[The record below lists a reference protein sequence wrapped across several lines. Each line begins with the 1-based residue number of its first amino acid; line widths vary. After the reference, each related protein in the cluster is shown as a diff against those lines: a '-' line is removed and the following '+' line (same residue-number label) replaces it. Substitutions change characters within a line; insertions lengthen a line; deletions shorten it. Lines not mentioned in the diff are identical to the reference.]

1 MTAPASL
8 SLEAMRAL
16 LAPDRAAPPEQY
28 ALDGVTPA
36 LAFRPETR
44 EEVVSLVAAA
54 DQAGLAVAPLGARTA
69 VALGRPLVRYDVALD
84 TTALDRVVEYE
95 PNDLT
100 VTVEA
105 GMTLARLQ
113 QVLGE
118 HGQYLP
124 ADPPPDDRVTIG
136 GLLATARPG
145 AWRGHVPG
153 QRDLILGVR
162 VATPEGT
169 LTHSGGRVVKNVS
182 GYDLHR
188 MHTGAL
194 GTLGVIVEATFKLAP
209 LPAGTRSFA
218 IECATLEQA
227 GEIAYRLWDEA
238 LPLRALSLLAP
249 AAAQAAGL
257 SATAHVLIECMG
269 GDAALARC
277 TEAVKRAAV
286 LGRAG
291 GGDALESDSAWRT
304 LRLLAGGGSAG
315 GHVVLRIGAPASRVA
330 ATVEAAT
337 AAGYTA
343 WGHLAAG
350 SILAHAPLL
359 DATEVHAEAIRSL
372 RVQAE
377 SAGGFLQIESVS
389 AALRLAVDPFAS
401 GDLALLRALKHEF
414 DPHGTLSPG
423 RWHQD
428 V

>member
-1 MTAPASL
+1 MTAPTTGL
-8 SLEAMRAL
+8 SIEAL
-16 LAPDRAAPPEQY
+16 LEPDRACPPEQY

-36 LAFRPETR
+36 LAFRPQTR
-44 EEVVSLVAAA
+44 EETATLLAAA
-54 DQAGLAVAPLGARTA
+54 DAAGLVVAPLGARTS
-69 VALGRPLVRYDVALD
+69 VALGRPLARYDVALD
-84 TTALDRVVEYE
+84 TTGLDRLVEYE

-194 GTLGVIVEATFKLAP
+194 GALGLIVEATFKLAP

-218 IECATLEQA
+218 IDCATLEQA
-227 GEIAYRLWDEA
+227 DDIATRLWDEA

-257 SATAHVLIECMG
+257 ATLPHVLVECVG
-269 GDAALARC
+269 GEAALARC
-277 TEAVKRAAV
+277 AEAVKRAAV
-286 LGRAG
+286 LGRAT
-291 GGDALESDSAWRT
+291 GGDALDSDAAWRT
-304 LRLLAGGGSAG
+304 LRLLAGGGSAA
-315 GHVVLRIGAPASRVA
+315 GHVVLRIGVPSSHLA
-330 ATVEAAT
+330 AAVDAAT

-343 WGHLAAG
+343 WAHLAAG
-350 SILAHAPLL
+350 SVLAHAPLL
-359 DATEVHAEAIRSL
+359 DATAVHAEAVREL
-372 RVQAE
+372 REQAHA
-377 SAGGFLQIESVS
+377 AGGFLQIES
-389 AALRLAVDPFAS
+389 APTALRVAVDPFAS
-401 GDLALLRALKHEF
+401 GDLGLMRALKHEF
-414 DPHGTLSPG
+414 DPRGTLNRG
-423 RWHQD
+423 RWHED